1 MKILTLLIIFLWSTN
16 CSQGWSI
23 SGIQLTPSDTTT
35 NTVFLEIVDADSVV
49 HWYHG
54 NLRDDGN
61 WCYKHD
67 RMEEVE
73 VR

>member
-1 MKILTLLIIFLWSTN
+1 MKIPILLTIFLWSTN

-54 NLRDDGN
+54 SISDYN
-61 WCYKHD
+61 WCYKHEQY
-67 RMEEVE
+67 EEVM
-73 VR
+73 VK

>member
-1 MKILTLLIIFLWSTN
+1 MKIPILLTIFLLLTN

-54 NLRDDGN
+54 SISDYN
-61 WCYKHD
+61 WCYKHEQY
-67 RMEEVE
+67 EEVM
-73 VR
+73 VK

>member
-54 NLRDDGN
+54 SISDYN
-61 WCYKHD
+61 WCYKHEQY
-67 RMEEVE
+67 EEVM
-73 VR
+73 VK

>member
-23 SGIQLTPSDTTT
+23 NGIQLTPSDTTT
-35 NTVFLEIVDADSVV
+35 NTVFLEIVDVDFVE

-54 NLRDDGN
+54 NIGDYN
-61 WCYKHD
+61 WCYKHEQY
-67 RMEEVE
+67 EEVM
-73 VR
+73 VK

>member
-1 MKILTLLIIFLWSTN
+1 MKILILPMILMWLIN

-23 SGIQLTPSDTTT
+23 SGIELTPSDTTK

-54 NLRDDGN
+54 NLRDYDN
-61 WCYKHD
+61 WCYKHEQ
-67 RMEEVE
+67 MEEVKIQ
-73 VR
+73 